1 LVEFVGCLLYAD
13 DIILLSPS
21 IVGLQLQRMLYKCS
35 NVAMSLQFNTSKSHC
50 IVFGKTH
57 KATLPPM
64 LLDGMVIH
72 WCSSAKYL
80 GVHLLSGRSIKF
92 DIMPC
97 KRAFYSACNN
107 VFSCTAPMWMS

>member
-1 LVEFVGCLLYAD
+1 
-13 DIILLSPS
+13 
-21 IVGLQLQRMLYKCS
+21 MLDKCS
-35 NVAMSLQFNTSKSHC
+35 NVASVLSLQFNTSKSHC

-72 WCSSAKYL
+72 WCSSVKYL

-97 KRAFYSACNN
+97 KREFYSACN